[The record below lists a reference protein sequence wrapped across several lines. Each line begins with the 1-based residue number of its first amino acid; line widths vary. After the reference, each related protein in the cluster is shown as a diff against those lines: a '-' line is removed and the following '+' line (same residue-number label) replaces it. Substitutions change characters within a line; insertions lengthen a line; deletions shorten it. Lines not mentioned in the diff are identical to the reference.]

1 MPVSFDVTIPEVE
14 RDVDLPDKLKA
25 EWSASC
31 GGWLMAASRGS
42 TTALILAAMRDVT
55 AAYLQADDAVCHRDR
70 RMLHPDPNV
79 RRSSSALFWSLTEW
93 VNAQERWS
101 EAWKLSA
108 RTRKSTPSNA
118 ITHESERA
126 CSGFAATGRQIE
138 TMTDATLT
146 CFSDAQHVRAHVM
159 CVIRRKSGYPSHPA
173 QPVCRP
179 HPRADQTRLTVNR
192 GATTTSKG
200 AQFCTVGSDIELQV

>member
-1 MPVSFDVTIPEVE
+1 MPVSFDITIPEVE

-55 AAYLQADDAVCHRDR
+55 AAYLQAEDAVCHRDR

-79 RRSSSALFWSLTEW
+79 RRSSSALFWSLPEW
-93 VNAQERWS
+93 ANAQERWS

-108 RTRKSTPSNA
+108 KDSKIDPHQTP
-118 ITHESERA
+118 
-126 CSGFAATGRQIE
+126 
-138 TMTDATLT
+138 
-146 CFSDAQHVRAHVM
+146 
-159 CVIRRKSGYPSHPA
+159 
-173 QPVCRP
+173 
-179 HPRADQTRLTVNR
+179 
-192 GATTTSKG
+192 
-200 AQFCTVGSDIELQV
+200 